1 MTNKK
6 SIIIIGIT
14 LLLTVSL
21 IILLNI
27 RYTYQQKL
35 NEDQYFLIGV
45 SQPNLYEP
53 WRVVMNAEIINEAK
67 KHHNIRV
74 IFTDGAKSTDKQVS
88 DINKLMDYGI
98 DLLII
103 SMDDSEALTPV
114 IANIYKQI
122 PVIVLGRD
130 VIGYDYSLFI
140 GLDNYS
146 IGKDAGEFLGK
157 YAQNEAINVVE
168 IIGSTTS
175 QPVMDRSNGFKS
187 GISLEKINI
196 LSTIEANWEK
206 DKAEDYFKAFLEN
219 TDKKVDAV
227 YAHSDDMAYGAYLAS
242 RSLGINDLILI
253 GIDGLDGDGQGLDL
267 VDKEV
272 LDCTYICPTGGKEA
286 ITYAIDILNQEPG
299 IPKKIILRTHEVN
312 QSNYDAFISDREL
325 KVEPDKNITLGFA
338 QVGSESN
345 WRIAN
350 TESIK
355 SAAEEAGIDL
365 IFKNVD
371 NELSDEE
378 KQKKQIEF
386 IEIFIKQGVDVI
398 AFSPIVESGWDEV
411 LLKAKEA
418 NIPVILSD
426 RKVDAD
432 NELWS
437 SYMGSDFVEEGRR
450 AARWLLEQ
458 DISSSHETINI
469 VELEGTKGSAPA
481 KGRKDGFYEIIRDH
495 YKYKILYSK
504 TGNFQHEDGKK
515 VMADIL
521 NTSKEP
527 IHVVYAHNDDMAL
540 GAIEAIED
548 FGLNAGKDIMIISID
563 ATKEALNTIMIK
575 KLNCAVECNPLLG
588 PQMMKAIKD
597 LKQGKSLPIEI
608 ITEEGVFT
616 YENAENSIELRR
628 Y

>member
-6 SIIIIGIT
+6 SLIIIGIT
-14 LLLTVSL
+14 LLITASL

-27 RYTYQQKL
+27 RYTYQQRL

-114 IANIYKQI
+114 IANIYKEI

-157 YAQNEAINVVE
+157 YAKNEAINVVE
-168 IIGSTTS
+168 IIGSTSS

-196 LSTIEANWEK
+196 LSTIEANWER
-206 DKAEDYFKAFLEN
+206 DKAEDYFKAFLESTN
-219 TDKKVDAV
+219 KKVDAV

-267 VDKEV
+267 VDNEV

-286 ITYAIDILNQEPG
+286 ITYAIDILNREPG

-312 QSNYDAFISDREL
+312 QSNYDAFISEREL
-325 KVEPDKNITLGFA
+325 KVEPDENITLGFA

-371 NELSDEE
+371 NELSDKE

-386 IEIFIKQGVDVI
+386 IEMFIEQGVDVI

-458 DISSSHETINI
+458 DINSNHTINI

-481 KGRKDGFYEIIRDH
+481 KGRKDGFYEIIKEH
-495 YKYKILYSK
+495 SKYNILYSK

-515 VMADIL
+515 VMADL
-521 NTSKEP
+521 LYTSKEP
-527 IHVVYAHNDDMAL
+527 IHIVYAHNDDMAL

-548 FGLNAGKDIMIISID
+548 FGLKAGKDIMIISID
-563 ATKEALNTIMIK
+563 ATKEALNSIMIK
-575 KLNCAVECNPLLG
+575 KINCAVECNPLLG